1 MVINLQNERLIVLKS
16 RMNRMN
22 TSLYRFCAVD
32 ITFSSAFNGAINSEG
47 NSMANKK
54 VVLFFYLKF
63 Y

>member
-1 MVINLQNERLIVLKS
+1 
-16 RMNRMN
+16 MNRMN